1 MILLFL
7 LKLTVASYWDTAWAE
22 MFEALLWR
30 CHLYVH
36 GLFSSSSLCLLAISS
51 IDVSSQLMGWW
62 FSHACSVTA
71 DLHPSLKG
79 ISVFPLSGLQSPF
92 GPPNVNL
99 ATAAEE
105 CFNQDRGVELPGCWT
120 ALTRRQ
126 EGRSNHYR
134 LYPTM
139 TPNISHY
146 FSLSPWRVKYSV
158 KTSARF
164 SNLKVGI
171 SSLFSP
177 MSL

>member
-7 LKLTVASYWDTAWAE
+7 LKLTVATGT
-22 MFEALLWR
+22 L
-30 CHLYVH
+30 H
-36 GLFSSSSLCLLAISS
+36 GLRCLKRCSEGVICMCMAFFSSSSLCLLAISS

-79 ISVFPLSGLQSPF
+79 ISVFPLSDLQSPF

-126 EGRSNHYR
+126 DGRSNHYR

-146 FSLSPWRVKYSV
+146 FSLSP
-158 KTSARF
+158 
-164 SNLKVGI
+164 
-171 SSLFSP
+171 
-177 MSL
+177 